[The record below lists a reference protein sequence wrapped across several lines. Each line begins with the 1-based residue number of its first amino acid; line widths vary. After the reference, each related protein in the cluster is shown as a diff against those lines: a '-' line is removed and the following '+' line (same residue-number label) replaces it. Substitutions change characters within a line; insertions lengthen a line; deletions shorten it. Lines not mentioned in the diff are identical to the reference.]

1 MLPTSESLKERSPSK
16 IIMSP
21 IIISHFPKN
30 NNNMYN
36 ERRGPQ
42 YFVPVLAFTGACL
55 IAFLVFEWRIIAE
68 TADFLEAVPEIVG
81 EPIQE
86 IPVEEATETEPAPEK
101 PIKPYYMT
109 DDDIIAAVVMG
120 EAGNQDLLGKTAVAA
135 TVLNRAD
142 YFGLTVEE
150 VVSAEGAYNAWPYYG
165 LISSDC
171 YRAVEIARENRDL
184 FPETMMYFK
193 TKSYHS
199 FGEPYEQIG
208 DHFFSYL
215 KEGEA
220 ND

>member
-68 TADFLEAVPEIVG
+68 TADFLEAGPEIVG

-86 IPVEEATETEPAPEK
+86 IPVEEAAETEPAPEK

-109 DDDIIAAVVMG
+109 DDDIIAAVVMS
-120 EAGNQDLLGKTAVAA
+120 EAGNQDLLGKVAVAA
-135 TVLNRAD
+135 VILNRAD
-142 YFGLTVEE
+142 YYDMTVEQ
-150 VVSAEGAYNAWPYYG
+150 VVNAPNQFSYPYTG
-165 LISSDC
+165 IVTHEC
-171 YRAVEIARENRDL
+171 YRAVQIAEENRDL
-184 FPETMMYFK
+184 FPVGMMWFR
-193 TKSYHS
+193 TGTYHEI
-199 FGEPYEQIG
+199 GMPYEKLG
-208 DHFFSYL
+208 DHYFSFIESED
-215 KEGEA
+215 KQ